1 MRSQKT
7 VFSRDSRGFSLVEL
21 MITVA
26 IIAVLTAIALVS
38 FQKYTRK
45 ARTTEAYNMLG
56 MIRMRQ
62 ESYRSE
68 FSQYC
73 NVSGGNTNYWP
84 TVADST
90 SHDWYAGLPDPWT
103 QLGVRPSGQVYYQ
116 YSVVADMPPNAP
128 AIAGAAPADLGYS
141 TLPTQDA
148 WWVAQARGDLNSN
161 MVYSLFESASF
172 TSGTFRQNETE

>member
-1 MRSQKT
+1 M
-7 VFSRDSRGFSLVEL
+7 VEL

-38 FQKYTRK
+38 FQRYTRK
-45 ARTTEAYNMLG
+45 ARTTEAYNILG
-56 MIRMRQ
+56 MIRMRE

-84 TVADST
+84 TVVDRV
-90 SHDWYAGLPDPWT
+90 SHDWYAGLPDGWT

-148 WWVAQARGDLNSN
+148 WWVAQARGDLDAD
-161 MVYSLFESASF
+161 MTYSLFESASF